1 MTLQDREAAQAER
14 HVPPPLTA
22 GRLHVSLSDD
32 ALEAMNFLNEI
43 AGRFP
48 QAISLA
54 AGRPTE
60 ALFNLDEVPRHLAAY
75 IQHALRGGESR
86 EAVQRQLLQYGR
98 TKGIIHQLIARHL
111 AVDENIHV
119 DPASIVVT
127 VGCQEAMVLAL
138 RALCA
143 TSDDIVVAGAPC
155 YVGLTGAAALLGIE
169 VRHVR
174 ETARGLDLAE
184 LESVVQAARAEGKR
198 PRACYVTP
206 DFANPSGASMDLDGR
221 CALLELARRH
231 DFHLL
236 EDNPYGL
243 FQADDERRL
252 PTLKALDQ
260 CHRVVYL
267 GSLAKTCLPGLRIGY
282 AVADQPVMDAR
293 GRAGLLADELSKLKS
308 MLTVNTSPLAQAIA
322 GGMLLEHDCS
332 LLRANRRQI
341 EIYRQNL
348 RAMLDGL
355 ERRFGGVATPDLR
368 WNVPCGGFFVVVTV
382 PFDANDEAL
391 LCAAE
396 RFGVLW
402 TPMRHFYAGA
412 GGERQLR
419 LSVSAVTPEQIE
431 LGLDRFAA
439 FVTHRRERAS
449 SALPAAVARGR
460 K

>member
-1 MTLQDREAAQAER
+1 MHLLDRESAYEER
-14 HVPPPLTA
+14 DVPRPLTA
-22 GRLHVSLSDD
+22 ERLHSSLSDV

-43 AGRFP
+43 AGQFP

-60 ALFNLDEVPRHLAAY
+60 ALFDLGAVPRHLAAY
-75 IQHALRGGESR
+75 IEHAERGGQSR
-86 EAVQRQLLQYGR
+86 EAVQRELLQYGR

-111 AVDENIHV
+111 VLDEDIHV
-119 DPASIVVT
+119 DPSSIVVT

-169 VRHVR
+169 VRHVK
-174 ETARGLDLAE
+174 ETAHGLDLAE
-184 LESVVQAARAEGKR
+184 LESVVRAARSEGKR

-221 CALLELARRH
+221 RALLELAHRY

-243 FQADDERRL
+243 FQTDEERRL

-267 GSLAKTCLPGLRIGY
+267 GSFAKTCLPGVRIGY
-282 AVADQPVMDAR
+282 AVADQPVIDAR
-293 GRAGLLADELSKLKS
+293 GRAALLADELSKLKS

-332 LLRANRRQI
+332 LLRGNRRQI
-341 EIYRQNL
+341 EIYRRNL
-348 RAMLDGL
+348 SVMLDGL
-355 ERRFGGVATPDLR
+355 ERRFGGVPKPDVC
-368 WNVPCGGFFVVVTV
+368 WNVPRGGFFVVVTV
-382 PFDANDEAL
+382 PFDADDDAL

-402 TPMRHFYAGA
+402 TPMRHFYARG

-419 LSVSAVTPEQIE
+419 LSVSAVTADQIE

-439 FVTHRRERAS
+439 FVTHRREWATSVR
-449 SALPAAVARGR
+449 PAASARVS